1 LKHIA
6 CFGWVVRL
14 SMSFDN
20 EHGDGVQ
27 KVWVIGNWE
36 EIVVYYKCVTFTFEM
51 NINF

>member
-1 LKHIA
+1 M
-6 CFGWVVRL
+6 RL